1 MLRLHAAAPLLG
13 LLLVTACAD
22 LRDEMDDLAGND
34 DNNRT
39 RTVTYECDG
48 DREFVARFSGD
59 RDDVRIDTGGRQ
71 YDLDYTDRDDG
82 RRVYTNHEE
91 VISAFRR
98 TSRPTRRTWRPQSRP
113 AAENPLGWAITSG

>member
-91 VISAFRR
+91 VELRVDNDEAYLRIPGESDFEDCDM
-98 TSRPTRRTWRPQSRP
+98 S
-113 AAENPLGWAITSG
+113 

>member
-1 MLRLHAAAPLLG
+1 VRQHGEVSAVLLREARI
-13 LLLVTACAD
+13 CAD
-22 LRDEMDDLAGND
+22 LRDEMDALAGND

-91 VISAFRR
+91 VELRVDNDEAYLRIPGESDFEDCDIS
-98 TSRPTRRTWRPQSRP
+98 
-113 AAENPLGWAITSG
+113 